1 MVFTVLGLKMDKLT
15 AMQVFSHVAEQGN
28 CGAAAHQFKI
38 SRTMVSKHINQL
50 EAYLGIKLI
59 NRTTRQ
65 QELTESGQV
74 YYQECKTILASIT
87 AAENTLQTM
96 TGTPRGTVSVN
107 APVSFGNTVLAPI
120 VNRFLLQYPQIDIE
134 LRLDN
139 NLIDPLTDNVD
150 IVVRIGEL
158 ADSALIGRHIMNYE
172 MAFCAS
178 ADYLANHPEILSLND
193 LRHHQCLGFSY
204 STNGSL
210 SVAHQQIFGKR
221 HFRLLSNSGVV
232 LTQAAIDGLGII
244 LQPQIVVND
253 AIHSGFLVNVACLTP
268 PEAMPIHLLYN
279 DKNMPLKTRT
289 LIEYI
294 VSQLE

>member
-1 MVFTVLGLKMDKLT
+1 MDKLT

-28 CGAAAHQFKI
+28 YGTAAHKFNI

-65 QELTESGQV
+65 QELTESGLV

-87 AAENTLQTM
+87 EAENTLQTM
-96 TGTPRGTVSVN
+96 TGTPRGSIRIN

-120 VNRFLLQYPQIDIE
+120 VNQFLLQYPQIDVE

-139 NLIDPLTDNVD
+139 HLIDPIHNNVD
-150 IVVRIGEL
+150 LVVRIGAL
-158 ADSALIGRHIMNYE
+158 DDSALIGRHIMNYE
-172 MAFCAS
+172 MQFCAS
-178 ADYLANHPEILSLND
+178 SQYLAQHPVIQSRDD

-210 SVAHQQIFGKR
+210 SIAHQQIFGKR

-232 LTQAAIDGLGII
+232 LTRAAIDGLGVI
-244 LQPQIVVND
+244 LQPTIVVSE
-253 AIHSGFLVNVACLTP
+253 AIAAGLLVNIDCLLP
-268 PEAMPIHLLYN
+268 PEAMPIHLLYK
-279 DKNMPLKTRT
+279 DKNLPLKTRA
-289 LIEYI
+289 LIDFI
-294 VSQLE
+294 VEQLA